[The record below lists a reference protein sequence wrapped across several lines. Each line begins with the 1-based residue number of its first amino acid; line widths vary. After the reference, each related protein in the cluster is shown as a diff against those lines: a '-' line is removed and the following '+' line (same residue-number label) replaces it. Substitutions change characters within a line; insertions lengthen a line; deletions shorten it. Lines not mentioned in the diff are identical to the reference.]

1 MITTLSLKV
10 NMDKTKIIFLGSQ
23 GSGKST
29 QARMLAQYLAYPYIE
44 MGQLLRDKSRETST
58 EGGITRQAL
67 EVGDL
72 VPDQIT
78 IAALKE
84 RLAKN
89 DCQKGFILDGY
100 PRNYAQLEGL
110 PPDID
115 KVFYIKVSDDQAVK
129 RLIERGRHDDSLDVI
144 ERRLELYHR
153 ESEPLLLY
161 FRNQG
166 KLEEIDGERTI
177 DEIHHDVVTRLGK
190 LGLNNNVSKN

>member
-1 MITTLSLKV
+1 M
-10 NMDKTKIIFLGSQ
+10 KILFLGGQ

-29 QARMLAQYLAYPYIE
+29 QARMMAQYLAYPYIE
-44 MGQLLRDKSRETST
+44 MGQLLRDKSRENST
-58 EGGITRQAL
+58 EGGIIRQAL

-78 IAALKE
+78 IATLKE
-84 RLAKN
+84 RLKKD
-89 DCQKGFILDGY
+89 DCQKGFVLDGY

-115 KVFYIKVSDDQAVK
+115 KVFFIKVSDEQAVK
-129 RLIERGRHDDSLDVI
+129 RLIARGRHDDSLDVI
-144 ERRLELYHR
+144 QRRLELYHR

-166 KLEEIDGERTI
+166 KLLEIDGERDI
-177 DEIHHDVVTRLGK
+177 DEIHHDILIK
-190 LGLNNNVSKN
+190 LESKNNVSKN

>member
-1 MITTLSLKV
+1 MG
-10 NMDKTKIIFLGSQ
+10 KTKIIFLGGQ

-29 QARMLAQYLAYPYIE
+29 QARMLAQYLSLSYIE
-44 MGQLLRDKSRETST
+44 MGELLRDKSRANST

-78 IAALKE
+78 IATLKE

-89 DCQKGFILDGY
+89 DCQKGFVLDGY

-115 KVFYIKVSDDQAVK
+115 KVFYIKVSDDQAIK
-129 RLIERGRHDDSLDVI
+129 RLIARGRHDDSLDVI

-161 FRNQG
+161 FRNQE
-166 KLEEIDGERTI
+166 KLFEIDGEKAI
-177 DEIHHDVVTRLGK
+177 DEIHHDIITRLEK